1 MAQTRRPFDAY
12 MTPYALAR
20 HICARVQSVT
30 GQAIKEILEPGA
42 GTGNFVAAARA
53 QWPDANITALDIDKK
68 YEKDCL
74 KQGADKFFHTDYTQA
89 SPDPYYDLV
98 LGNPPYNLAEK
109 FVANAAGAGAWV
121 CFLLRAS
128 FRSSVGRWE
137 AGGVLRK
144 YPPLVSWPVVPRP
157 SFTGKG
163 NDYSEYEA
171 FLWAPETVVYMR
183 RVDPIM
189 WKES

>member
-1 MAQTRRPFDAY
+1 

-30 GQAIKEILEPGA
+30 GQAIAQILEPGA

-53 QWPDANITALDIDKK
+53 QWPDATITALDIDQRYGAACK
-68 YEKDCL
+68 
-74 KQGADKFFHTDYTQA
+74 KQGADAFHHTDYTKA
-89 SPDPYYDLV
+89 NPDPFFDLV
-98 LGNPPYNLAEK
+98 IGNPPYNLAEK
-109 FVANAAGAGAWV
+109 FVENAVGGGGWA
-121 CFLLRAS
+121 CFLMRAA
-128 FRSSVGRWE
+128 FRSGVGRWKT
-137 AGGVLRK
+137 GGILRCH
-144 YPPLVSWPVVPRP
+144 PPLVSWPIVPRP

-163 NDYSEYEA
+163 TEHSEYEA

-183 RVDPIM
+183 RVEPIM